1 MVKISIKEAKE
12 RIVEIF
18 MKAGMNE
25 DEAAIMAQ
33 MLVEADQRGVNS
45 HGILCT
51 ARYVRLIREG
61 KMRPNMEKKVL
72 RDNGVVAV
80 WDGNRSSGQLLG
92 YRGMEEA
99 IAKAKKN
106 GVGIVCIKGTN
117 HFGAL
122 AYYSQMAQKEGL
134 IGITL
139 GTGDSTMAP
148 FGGCEKVIGN
158 NPIAVAAPADKQ
170 VSPVLDMAMTVVAN
184 GKLTN
189 MRRQG
194 IEEIPE
200 GWGLDRD
207 GLPTTKMSEY
217 YTVPPLA
224 GYKGWGMAVMVDILT
239 GILFGGG
246 TGDRAKDVSEGPSLF
261 IMALDIDA
269 FNDKAKY
276 LEDIDSRISELKSS
290 KPAKNNTHGILMPGE
305 IEAGRFEASEQSG
318 YVDVLPE
325 NLKMVNDLA
334 AEMGIRQI
342 EIKETKGN

>member
-1 MVKISIKEAKE
+1 MVKISVKEAKE
-12 RIVEIF
+12 KITGIF
-18 MKAGMNE
+18 VKAGMHE

-33 MLVEADQRGVNS
+33 MLLEAEQRGVNS

-61 KMRPNMEKKVL
+61 KMRPNMEKNVL

-99 IAKAKKN
+99 IAKARKN

-122 AYYSQMAQKEGL
+122 AYYAQMAQKEGL
-134 IGITL
+134 IGIVM

-158 NPIAVAAPADKQ
+158 NPVAVAAPAGRQ
-170 VSPVLDMAMTVVAN
+170 VPPVLDMAMTVVAN

-194 IEEIPE
+194 IEEIPQ

-224 GYKGWGMAVMVDILT
+224 GYKGWGMAVMVDILA
-239 GILFGGG
+239 GVLFGGG

-269 FNDKAKY
+269 FNDREKY
-276 LEDIDSRISELKSS
+276 VEDVDFRIGELKSS
-290 KPAKNNTHGILMPGE
+290 KPAKNNSRGILMPGE
-305 IEAGRFEASEQSG
+305 IEAHSFEASERTG
-318 YVDVLPE
+318 LVDVLPE
-325 NLKMVNDLA
+325 NLKMANDVA
-334 AEMGIRQI
+334 EEMGVGKIQI
-342 EIKETKGN
+342 IETNGH

>member
-1 MVKISIKEAKE
+1 MVKINIEEAKQ
-12 RIVEIF
+12 RIIDIF
-18 MKAGMNE
+18 AKVGMSRE
-25 DEAAIMAQ
+25 EAAIMAQ

-45 HGILCT
+45 HGILST
-51 ARYVRLIREG
+51 VRYVRLIQEG
-61 KMRPNMEKKVL
+61 KMRPNMEKKVI

-80 WDGNRSSGQLLG
+80 WDGNRSSGQMLG

-99 IAKAKKN
+99 MAKARKN

-122 AYYSQMAQKEGL
+122 AFYSQMAQKEGM
-134 IGITL
+134 IGITF

-158 NPIAVAAPADKQ
+158 NPVAVAAPADKQ

-184 GKLTN
+184 GKLSN
-189 MRRQG
+189 MKRQG

-217 YTVPPLA
+217 YSVPAMA
-224 GYKGWGMAVMVDILT
+224 GYKGWGMAVMVDILA

-246 TGDRAKDVSEGPSLF
+246 TGDKAKDTQEGPSLF
-261 IMALDIDA
+261 LMALDIGA
-269 FNDKAKY
+269 FNDKEKY
-276 LEDIDSRISELKSS
+276 YHDIDERIIELKSS
-290 KPAKNNTHGILMPGE
+290 KPAKNNKGGILMPGE
-305 IEAGRFEASEQSG
+305 IEDGRFKASEKSG
-318 YVDVLPE
+318 LVDVLPE

-334 AEMGIRQI
+334 AEMGLEQI
-342 EIKETKGN
+342 AVQS

>member
-1 MVKISIKEAKE
+1 MVTINIGVEEAKKT
-12 RIVEIF
+12 ITEIF
-18 MKAGMNE
+18 EKTGMCAE
-25 DEAAIMAQ
+25 ESAIMAD
-33 MLVEADQRGVNS
+33 MLVEADQRGVHS

-61 KMRPNMEKKVL
+61 KMRPNMQKEVV
-72 RDNGVVAV
+72 RDNGVIAV
-80 WDGNRSSGQLLG
+80 WDGNRSSGQMLG

-99 IAKAKKN
+99 ISKAGKY

-122 AYYSQMAQKEGL
+122 AYYSQMAQKKGM

-158 NPIAVAAPADKQ
+158 NPIAVAAPAGSQ

-207 GLPTTKMSEY
+207 GMPTTKMKDY

-224 GYKGWGMAVMVDILT
+224 GYKGWGMAVMVDILA
-239 GILFGGG
+239 GVLFGGG
-246 TGDRAKDVSEGPSLF
+246 TGDRARAGVDGPSLF
-261 IMALDIDA
+261 LMALDISA
-269 FNDKAKY
+269 FNDRDKY
-276 LEDIDSRISELKSS
+276 YSDVDARISELKKS
-290 KPAKNNTHGILMPGE
+290 KPAKNNTNGILMPGE
-305 IEAGRFEASEQSG
+305 IEAGRYEESERKG
-318 YVDVLPE
+318 IVEVLPE

-334 AEMGIRQI
+334 VELGIE
-342 EIKETKGN
+342 EIQER

>member
-12 RIVEIF
+12 RIIDIF
-18 MKAGMNE
+18 VKAGMCK
-25 DEAAIMAQ
+25 DEASIMAQ

-61 KMRPNMEKKVL
+61 KMRPNMEKKII

-80 WDGNRSSGQLLG
+80 WDGNRSSGQMLG

-99 IAKAKKN
+99 IAKARRN

-122 AYYSQMAQKEGL
+122 AYYSQMAQKEGM

-158 NPIAVAAPADKQ
+158 NPIAVAAPAGKQ

-224 GYKGWGMAVMVDILT
+224 GYKGWGMAVIVDILA
-239 GILFGGG
+239 GVLFGGG
-246 TGDRAKDVSEGPSLF
+246 TGDRAKDTQEGPSLF
-261 IMALDIDA
+261 LMALDIDA
-269 FNDKAKY
+269 FNDKNKY
-276 LEDIDSRISELKSS
+276 LQDVDARISELKSS
-290 KPAKNNTHGILMPGE
+290 KPAKNNTNGILMPGE
-305 IEAGRFEASEQSG
+305 IEATRFKASEESG

-334 AEMGIRQI
+334 AEMGLEQI
-342 EIKETKGN
+342 TVQA